1 MAETVQTCVNHRE
14 TETRI
19 ACSSCGDP
27 ICTRCM
33 RTAAVGQKCPRCA
46 RAPRSAR
53 ALGRPV
59 HYVRSVGGGLAAAIA
74 GGVVYGLL
82 LRSVG
87 FGALILAGVLGYLIG
102 RVVKWGARG
111 QSQQP
116 FVTIAGVLAALAI
129 ATAFVATFG
138 TLLPLRGLVLLAYP
152 VAVWLA
158 LRGLQS

>member
-1 MAETVQTCVNHRE
+1 
-14 TETRI
+14 
-19 ACSSCGDP
+19 
-27 ICTRCM
+27 
-33 RTAAVGQKCPRCA
+33 
-46 RAPRSAR
+46 
-53 ALGRPV
+53 V

-87 FGALILAGVLGYLIG
+87 FGALILAGILGFLIG

-138 TLLPLRGLVLLAYP
+138 TLLPLRGLVILAYP

>member
-1 MAETVQTCVNHRE
+1 MAEAVQTCVNHRE
-14 TETRI
+14 TETRL

-46 RAPRSAR
+46 KAPRSAR
-53 ALGRPV
+53 AVGKPV
-59 HYVRSVGGGLAAAIA
+59 HYVRSVGGGLATAIA
-74 GGVVYGLL
+74 GGVVYSLL

-116 FVTIAGVLAALAI
+116 FVTIAGVLAGLAI
-129 ATAFVATFG
+129 ALAFVVTFG
-138 TLLPLRGLVLLAYP
+138 TVLPLRGLLILAYP
-152 VAVWLA
+152 VAVWLG